1 MTYLSVNKVQEKI
14 INGMEHTINS
24 VGVNGE
30 ILRLDIESV
39 ESMDI
44 QVVNA
49 ETGEEVYED
58 ITIYK

>member
-1 MTYLSVNKVQEKI
+1 
-14 INGMEHTINS
+14 MEHTINS
-24 VGVNGE
+24 VGVNGG
-30 ILRLDIESV
+30 ISRLDIESV